1 MCTGKSR
8 PILIGSF
15 GYMLYI
21 PIQHAIQCIEGI
33 RTGHL

>member
-1 MCTGKSR
+1 
-8 PILIGSF
+8 
-15 GYMLYI
+15 MLYI